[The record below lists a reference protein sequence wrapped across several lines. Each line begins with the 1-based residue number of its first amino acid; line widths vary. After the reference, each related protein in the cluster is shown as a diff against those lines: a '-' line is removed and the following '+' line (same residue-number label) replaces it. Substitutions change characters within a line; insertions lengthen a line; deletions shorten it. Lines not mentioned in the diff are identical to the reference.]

1 MTTKEAAGEWGVKI
15 RQVQLLCEKG
25 QVKNAKRLGNMWVIP
40 IGTKKPIDGRTKE
53 ARRFKEGD

>member
-25 QVKNAKRLGNMWVIP
+25 QVENAKRLGNIWVIP
-40 IGTKKPIDGRTKE
+40 AGTKKPIDGRKKE
-53 ARRFKEGD
+53 AKRKV

>member
-25 QVKNAKRLGNMWVIP
+25 QVENAKRLGNMWVIP
-40 IGTKKPIDGRTKE
+40 NGTKKPIDGRTKE
-53 ARRFKEGD
+53 AKFLSK